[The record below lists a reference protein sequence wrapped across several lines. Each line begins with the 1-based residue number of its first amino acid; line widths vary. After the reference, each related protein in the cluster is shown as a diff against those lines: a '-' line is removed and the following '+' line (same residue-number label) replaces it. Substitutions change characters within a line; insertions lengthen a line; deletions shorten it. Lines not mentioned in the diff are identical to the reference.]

1 MCILRTVSRPSLFLI
16 MSLRSENVSCISF
29 SKKGTFFG
37 TAWGFKFEKLRIGLC
52 SPPSSAEVNNA
63 WRYTSILKYVFMEWC
78 LVKYRDD
85 IECDTGSLPRIKK
98 GVVLNEAQYFMTY
111 GTGITNSG
119 FHRLHTHDNY
129 RAPCGLLVTEDQT
142 MEPIR
147 THSVYELW
155 AAKTPL

>member
-1 MCILRTVSRPSLFLI
+1 MFLFAAASIPALEPPQFPIQWVAGAVSPGVKRPG
-16 MSLRSENVSCISF
+16 RE
-29 SKKGTFFG
+29 
-37 TAWGFKFEKLRIGLC
+37 ADH
-52 SPPSSAEVNNA
+52 SPPSNAEVNNA